1 MVGRT
6 HPMTSPAL
14 SLDARVLVRS
24 GLVLW
29 LVAGFA
35 TVWEVLAMQGP
46 DSPLRVG
53 IVVGPITQLR
63 GFAFALGAVCFVA
76 AWLWPALYAPGKG
89 RITLAALVAGSA
101 LHVAALLYAASQ
113 GMVAVQAFDPRPD
126 APLLFIARALGHAL
140 CLLAL
145 ASTTVQAFKRR

>member
-1 MVGRT
+1 
-6 HPMTSPAL
+6 MTSPAL

-53 IVVGPITQLR
+53 IVVGPIAQLR
-63 GFAFALGAVCFVA
+63 SFAFALGAVCFAA
-76 AWLWPALYAPGKG
+76 AWLWPSLYAPGKG
-89 RITLAALVAGSA
+89 RIALGALVVGSS
-101 LHVAALLYAASQ
+101 LHVATLLYAASPR
-113 GMVAVQAFDPRPD
+113 MVAVQAFDPRPD
-126 APLLFIARALGHAL
+126 APLLFIARAVSHAL
-140 CLLAL
+140 FLVAL
-145 ASTTVQAFKRR
+145 GAVTTQAFKLR